1 MMCNEDERVAVH
13 LAYYHVISVAKA
25 G

>member
-13 LAYYHVISVAKA
+13 LADYHVISVAKA